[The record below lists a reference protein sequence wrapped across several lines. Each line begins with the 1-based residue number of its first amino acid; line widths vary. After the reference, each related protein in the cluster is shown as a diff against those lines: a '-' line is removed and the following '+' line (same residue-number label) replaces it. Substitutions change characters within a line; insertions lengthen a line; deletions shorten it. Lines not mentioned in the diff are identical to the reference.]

1 MGRNEIIQIEVL
13 IETKNFLYKTFDL
26 PDVDAMISFLP
37 TGSKGRVKDS
47 EWNKRLNP
55 PQIGQS

>member
-26 PDVDAMISFLP
+26 QDVDAMILFLL
-37 TGSKGRVKDS
+37 TVHFDYTV
-47 EWNKRLNP
+47 
-55 PQIGQS
+55 